1 MDQVVDGPL
10 AGLSTDERLRAGD
23 LIAELRG
30 RAAQPGPNATP
41 WPGLTV
47 YRFEAPA
54 APQWDEVR
62 SLSLCVV
69 AQGRKAVTIDDVT
82 YLYDPFN
89 YLVLNR
95 GLRFEAEI
103 LEASPAMPFLSFVL
117 QIDPALVH
125 RISADMRDGA
135 ATAFRRPEPR
145 AEALP
150 RRTAPAEVSP
160 LDTNT
165 CGAVLRFLR
174 AVTTAPD
181 RRVLAPV
188 YLQEIVY
195 RVLRAGQ
202 RKRLLEAA
210 ASETASNPVTQ
221 VIAYVRGHLSE
232 PLSVADLAERA
243 CLSPSAFAHLFRD
256 VSGMS
261 PYQFI
266 KSVRL
271 ERARDLL
278 VGEDL
283 NVSEVARSVGYSS
296 LSHFINEFK
305 RHFGVTPRA
314 YADAQRDVVALRMGL
329 ATSHPLRG

>member
-1 MDQVVDGPL
+1 MDQAAAEPL
-10 AGLSTDERLRAGD
+10 TGLSTDERLRSGD
-23 LIAELRG
+23 LIAELRV
-30 RAAQPGPNATP
+30 RAVKTGPNATE

-54 APQWDEVR
+54 APQWDAVQ

-82 YLYDPFN
+82 YRYDPFN

-103 LEASPAMPFLSFVL
+103 LEASSELPFLSFVL

-135 ATAFRRPEPR
+135 ATTFRRPRPQR
-145 AEALP
+145 MLP
-150 RRTAPAEVSP
+150 RRTAAAQVSP
-160 LDTNT
+160 LDANT

-174 AVTTAPD
+174 AATTGPD
-181 RRVLAPV
+181 RRVLAPM

-202 RKRLLEAA
+202 RQRLLDAA
-210 ASETASNPVTQ
+210 VSETASNPVTQ
-221 VIAYVRGHLSE
+221 VITYIRGHLAE
-232 PLSVADLAERA
+232 PLTVADLAERA

-266 KSVRL
+266 KSLRL
-271 ERARDLL
+271 DRARDLL
-278 VGEDL
+278 VCENM

-314 YADAQRDVVALRMGL
+314 YAEAQRDVIALRMDL
-329 ATSHPLRG
+329 ATGQPVRS

>member
-1 MDQVVDGPL
+1 MDQ
-10 AGLSTDERLRAGD
+10 AGTGTLTELSTDERLRAGD
-23 LIAELRG
+23 LIAELKG
-30 RAAQPGPNATP
+30 WAVATGPNATT

-54 APQWDEVR
+54 APQWDEVQ

-69 AQGRKAVTIDDVT
+69 AEGRKAVTVDDVT
-82 YLYDPFN
+82 YRYDPFN

-103 LEASPAMPFLSFVL
+103 LEASVELPFLSFVL

-125 RISADMRDGA
+125 RISADMRDGV

-145 AEALP
+145 AAP
-150 RRTAPAEVSP
+150 ARRTAPAQVSP

-174 AVTTAPD
+174 AVTTLPD

-202 RKRLLEAA
+202 RQRLLDAA
-210 ASETASNPVTQ
+210 ASEIASNPVTQ
-221 VIAYVRGHLSE
+221 VIAYVREHLAE
-232 PLSVADLAERA
+232 PLSVGDLAERA

-271 ERARDLL
+271 DRARDLL
-278 VGEDL
+278 VCEDL

-314 YADAQRDVVALRMGL
+314 YAEAQRDVVALRMDL
-329 ATSHPLRG
+329 ATGRPLGG

>member
-1 MDQVVDGPL
+1 MDQAADGPL
-10 AGLSTDERLRAGD
+10 TGLPTDERLRAGD
-23 LIAELRG
+23 LIAELKG
-30 RAAQPGPNATP
+30 WGVNTGPNPTP

-54 APQWDEVR
+54 APQWEAVQ

-82 YLYDPFN
+82 YVYDPFN

-103 LEASPAMPFLSFVL
+103 LEASLEKPFLSFIM
-117 QIDPALVH
+117 QIDPTLVQ

-135 ATAFRRPEPR
+135 ATAFRRPGPL
-145 AEALP
+145 AALP
-150 RRTAPAEVSP
+150 RRTAPAQVSP

-174 AVTTAPD
+174 AVTTGPD
-181 RRVLAPV
+181 RRVLAPM

-202 RKRLLEAA
+202 RQRLLDAA
-210 ASETASNPVTQ
+210 ASESAANPVSQ
-221 VIAYVRGHLSE
+221 VIAYIRGHLSE
-232 PLSVADLAERA
+232 PLSVAELAEQA

-256 VSGMS
+256 VCGMS
-261 PYQFI
+261 PYQFL
-266 KSVRL
+266 KSARL

-278 VGEDL
+278 VCENL

-314 YADAQRDVVALRMGL
+314 YADAQRDVVPLRMDI
-329 ATSHPLRG
+329 ATGRPLRG